1 MENLEDKSKNKGFL
15 VNQGEILLRSA
26 GMGVVIGTFIYLTGV
41 IGGPFA
47 ELWSGGQCTVGR
59 EFVFGDGFNDH
70 LRFMQYACLYPGL
83 AVSSVR
89 LVVEEARYLFGK
101 KDT

>member
-1 MENLEDKSKNKGFL
+1 
-15 VNQGEILLRSA
+15 
-26 GMGVVIGTFIYLTGV
+26 
-41 IGGPFA
+41 
-47 ELWSGGQCTVGR
+47 
-59 EFVFGDGFNDH
+59 
-70 LRFMQYACLYPGL
+70 MQYACLYPGL